1 MPSTR
6 SRVALLVAAVAAV
19 LLLGVLGRAWFSTDP
34 EQTIFAGTYTSD
46 TDLRVTNLTITGGHV
61 RVGYALDVLY
71 APSLSTTVPSSSLR
85 CGLVDTSGQLD
96 FFAGSSTIAPAGEW
110 THLEF
115 ASNYD
120 LPDITL
126 GVRCSPSA
134 DGAASV
140 TFRNIGITAE
150 KM

>member
-1 MPSTR
+1 MRTR
-6 SRVALLVAAVAAV
+6 AIGVSVAVAAV
-19 LLLGVLGRAWFSTDP
+19 VLLGVLGRAWFSTDP
-34 EQTIFAGTYTSD
+34 DQTIFAGTYTSD
-46 TDLRVTNLTITGGHV
+46 TDLRVANLTIVGGHV
-61 RVGYALDVLY
+61 HVGYALDVLY
-71 APSLSTTVPSSSLR
+71 EPSVPTSTLR

-96 FFAGSSTIAPAGEW
+96 FFAGSSTVAPAGGW

-126 GVRCSPSA
+126 GLRCSPSA

-140 TFRNIGITAE
+140 TFRDIGITVE
-150 KM
+150 TL